1 MKDLAVTM
9 PPGSSTIPTSVV
21 VVEDDPASADV
32 LQRRLQ
38 ANGMKVVVG
47 RDGGEGLALVR
58 QIVPDL
64 VLLDVML
71 PKIDGFEVLR
81 RIRADARTRSLPV
94 VMVTSFTR
102 DKDAARGRALG
113 ADDYIVKPLM
123 ESDFLN
129 RIRRLVKDQ

>member
-1 MKDLAVTM
+1 MKKSALVID
-9 PPGSSTIPTSVV
+9 
-21 VVEDDPASADV
+21 DDPALAEISQRCLERAGYTV
-32 LQRRLQ
+32 LR
-38 ANGMKVVVG
+38 AS
-47 RDGGEGLALVR
+47 DGLLGLEMLGKDPL
-58 QIVPDL
+58 PDL

-129 RIRRLVKDQ
+129 RIRRLVKHQ

>member
-1 MKDLAVTM
+1 MKKSALVID
-9 PPGSSTIPTSVV
+9 
-21 VVEDDPASADV
+21 DDPALAEISQRCLERAGYTV
-32 LQRRLQ
+32 LR
-38 ANGMKVVVG
+38 AS
-47 RDGGEGLALVR
+47 DGLLGLEMLGKDPL
-58 QIVPDL
+58 PDL

-94 VMVTSFTR
+94 VMVTSFSR